1 MNGFW
6 LRLRAL
12 FQRDALDLDFDD
24 EAAAH
29 LDLATDDFVRQGLP
43 LSEARRRARLA
54 FGSTQAA
61 KDAHREARGVPW
73 LESLAFDARLALRG
87 LRRDRAYA
95 LASVAMLAL
104 ALALNTTVFT
114 VMDAMLF
121 RGYPGVPRSHELV
134 FLQEHDRR
142 GLCCISYADA
152 GDWQTQARSFQGL
165 ALIGGRTI
173 ALRDAEGRAMD
184 LRVTTVGANLFGLL
198 GVPPVLGRDFTAAD
212 AAPGARPVVMLSERL
227 WQARFGGRAGVVG
240 AVVHVDGAPAEI
252 VGIMPPG
259 FEFPMTATD
268 GLWMPIVPTPDLLRR
283 GLTPGGFTAAARLR
297 DGVALAEA
305 RAELEAINRQLEA
318 AYPDTNIG
326 LVPTIVDHAQFTSGA
341 DARVIWGS
349 LWAAAGLVLLIACA
363 NVANLTVVRTVGRWR
378 EFVTCLALGAGRRRI
393 VRQILIESVI
403 LAGSAVLPAWSLT
416 QWAMAQWATLAASR
430 YQMVDYRVTS
440 GTVTYLAIASVTV
453 AVLLALAPVIRVLQL
468 SAGGTLQHESR
479 GATQSRGTRRLVNA
493 LVSGQVALAVVLLA
507 GAGVLVRSFSNI
519 VGAETGVRSPES
531 VLVGLL
537 RLPSETY
544 PIPQARLAFFDRVET
559 ALAQVA
565 GIERTSLS
573 GGLPVKFP
581 GGSRQLEIEGLI
593 SATDRDAAVFSVTT
607 TSPGYFAV
615 IGAQVVAGRDFTAN
629 DDDTT
634 QPVAI
639 VNERFAAQHWPDVS
653 AVGQRLRSVD
663 RDGPGSWRVVVGV
676 VSNIMGA
683 DPLRQQF
690 KPLVYVPMRQEPP
703 ARTAFFLARAAHS
716 AAPLAPDV
724 RLALQ
729 ALDANVELDYFG
741 TLESSFA
748 FDRDFMDA
756 EHSELGKYATVAP
769 VFAGMALLL
778 AAAGLVAVIAHSV
791 AQRTR
796 EIGVR
801 VAIGAAPRDIRR
813 MVAVEGLRPVMLG
826 VALGIASATA
836 INRMIASQL
845 VGVAPDDPTVLGAV
859 AAMLLV
865 TALAACSVPIR
876 RALRVDPSIALRHE

>member
-1 MNGFW
+1 MNGLW
-6 LRLRAL
+6 LRIRAV
-12 FQRDALDLDFDD
+12 FQRDALDRDFDE

-29 LDLATDDFVRQGLP
+29 LDLATDEYVRRGLS
-43 LSEARRRARLA
+43 LSEARRQARLA
-54 FGSTQAA
+54 FGSPHAA
-61 KDAHREARGVPW
+61 KDAHRDARGMPW
-73 LESLAFDARLALRG
+73 MEALAFDARLALRG
-87 LRRDRAYA
+87 LRRDWTYT
-95 LASVAMLAL
+95 LASVAMLAV

-134 FLQEHDRR
+134 FLQEHDRQ

-165 ALIGGRTI
+165 AVIGGRTV
-173 ALRDAEGRAMD
+173 ALRDAERRPMD

-212 AAPGARPVVMLSERL
+212 AATGARPVVMLSDRL
-227 WQARFGGRAGVVG
+227 WQSRFGGRADVVG
-240 AVVHVDGAPAEI
+240 ALVHVDGAPAEI
-252 VGIMPPG
+252 VGVMPPG
-259 FEFPMTATD
+259 FEFPMAATD

-297 DGVALAEA
+297 DGVTLAEA
-305 RAELEAINRQLEA
+305 RAELAAINRGLEA
-318 AYPDTNIG
+318 TSPDSNRG
-326 LVPTIVDHAQFTSGA
+326 LVPSVVDHAQFTSGA

-349 LWAAAGLVLLIACA
+349 LWAAACLVLLIACA

-378 EFVTCLALGAGRRRI
+378 EFVTCLALGAGRYRI
-393 VRQILIESVI
+393 VRQTLIESVM
-403 LAGSAVLPAWSLT
+403 LAGAAALPAWSLT
-416 QWAMAQWATLAASR
+416 QWSMTQWATLAASR

-440 GTVTYLAIASVTV
+440 GTLSYLALAAATA
-453 AVLLALAPVIRVLQL
+453 AVLLALAPVIRVLHL
-468 SAGGTLQHESR
+468 SAGQTLHRESR
-479 GATQSRGTRRLVNA
+479 GATHSRGTRRLVNG
-493 LVSGQVALAVVLLA
+493 LVAGQVALAVVLLA

-519 VGAETGVRSPES
+519 VGADTGVRSAES

-544 PIPQARLAFFDRVET
+544 ATPQARLAFLDRVET
-559 ALAQVA
+559 ALGQIP

-573 GGLPVKFP
+573 GGLPVKFS
-581 GGSRQLEIEGLI
+581 GGSRQVEGEGL
-593 SATDRDAAVFSVTT
+593 TPAVESDPALFAVTT

-615 IGAQVVAGRDFTAN
+615 LGARVAAGRDFTAH
-629 DDDTT
+629 DDTTT

-639 VNERFAAQHWPDVS
+639 VNERFASQHWPGTS
-653 AVGQRLRSVD
+653 AIGRRVRTVG
-663 RDGPGSWRVVVGV
+663 RDGPGVWRVVVGV
-676 VSNIMGA
+676 VSNIMDA

-690 KPLVYVPMRQEPP
+690 KPLVYLPLRQEPLP
-703 ARTAFFLARAAHS
+703 RTAFFLVRSTHL

-724 RLALQ
+724 RNTLQ
-729 ALDANVELDYFG
+729 ALDANVELDYFN
-741 TLESSFA
+741 TLERTFS

-756 EHSELGKYATVAP
+756 EHSELGKYSRVAP
-769 VFAGMALLL
+769 VFAGVALLL

-813 MVAVEGLRPVMLG
+813 MVASEGLRPVMVGVTLG
-826 VALGIASATA
+826 LAAATA
-836 INRMIASQL
+836 VNRVFASQL

-859 AAMLLV
+859 AAMLVV
-865 TALAACSVPIR
+865 TALAACRIPIR